1 MHGGEVVPL
10 KQKAVDTLLVLIGRR
25 GEVIEKDALMRSLW
39 PDTFVEE
46 SNLSQ
51 NIYMLR
57 KAFSGAEYIETI
69 SRRGYRFIG
78 DVREWS
84 ETPPKS

>member
-1 MHGGEVVPL
+1 
-10 KQKAVDTLLVLIGRR
+10 
-25 GEVIEKDALMRSLW
+25 
-39 PDTFVEE
+39 
-46 SNLSQ
+46 
-51 NIYMLR
+51 MLR